1 MNASLI
7 GFEIAVVLLGLGLLL
22 LDLWTPP
29 ERRRGLG
36 LAAALSLLLV
46 LVATFVVPIPQEAVG
61 FGGGY
66 LFDGLALFF
75 KRFFLVAAI
84 LVLVMQTEFADRIAS
99 GLSEFYALVLFALA
113 GMMFAASA
121 NNFVMLFVAI
131 ELITVTFYVLTSF
144 QRGRQASLE
153 AGVKYLILGALSSGF
168 LVFGIALV
176 YGTSGT
182 MSFPEIA
189 AKIEANHSLA
199 HQGLFQFG
207 IVLVMVA
214 LGFKIAAVPMQ
225 IWAPDVYQG
234 APTPVS
240 AFLAVG
246 SKAAGVVLLLR
257 VLLTAVPDLAGH
269 SAKLLMVAAGVT
281 ILYGSLCAIPQRN
294 IKRLLGYSSIASAGF
309 LLLGLSALN
318 LNGVSAILYY
328 LGGYLFTVLAAFLVI
343 CIVTRST
350 AGQTSQEDDVGLF
363 AGLHQRSPLL
373 ATALTLAMVSLA
385 GVPPLAGFFGK
396 FLLLKAVVESA
407 SSPDQTALR
416 SAYYT
421 LIAVGLTGVVIS
433 LYYYFGVV
441 KAIFWSKGVGDLSPI
456 PLSLPAR
463 LSLYVCI
470 AGMIFLG
477 VYPGP
482 LLDLT
487 DGVVKA
493 VFK

>member
-7 GFEIAVVLLGLGLLL
+7 GFEIAVILLGLGLLM

-29 ERRRGLG
+29 ERKRGLG

-46 LVATFVVPIPQEAVG
+46 LVATFVVPMPQDATG
-61 FGGGY
+61 FSGGY
-66 LFDGLALFF
+66 VFDPLALFF

-99 GLSEFYALVLFALA
+99 GISEFYALVLFALA

-168 LVFGIALV
+168 LVFGIALI

-189 AKIEANHSLA
+189 KGIEANHHLA
-199 HQGLFQFG
+199 HQGLFLLG
-207 IVLVMVA
+207 IVFVMVA

-234 APTPVS
+234 APAPIT

-269 SAKLLMVAAGVT
+269 SAKLLMTVSGIT

-309 LLLGLSALN
+309 LLLGLSALS
-318 LNGVSAILYY
+318 LNGISAILYY

-343 CIVTRST
+343 CIVMRYT
-350 AGQTSQEDDVGLF
+350 ATQDEDISVL

-373 ATALTLAMVSLA
+373 ATSLTLAMVSLA

-407 SSPDQTALR
+407 SNPDFH

-421 LIAVGLTGVVIS
+421 LVAVGILGVVIS

-441 KAIFWSKGVGDLSPI
+441 KAIFWSKAPADLSPI
-456 PLSLPAR
+456 SLSLPAR
-463 LSLYVCI
+463 LSLYACI
-470 AGMIFLG
+470 AGMLFLG
-477 VYPGP
+477 LYPAP

>member
-1 MNASLI
+1 MNVSLI
-7 GFEIAVVLLGLGLLL
+7 EFELTVVLLGMGVLL
-22 LDLWTPP
+22 LDLWTPAARKP
-29 ERRRGLG
+29 GLG
-36 LAAALSLLLV
+36 LAAALSLVLV
-46 LVATFVVPIPQEAVG
+46 LVATFLVPVPQGAAATG

-66 LFDGLALFF
+66 LLDGLALFF

-84 LVLVMQTEFADRIAS
+84 LVLVMQVEFADRIAS
-99 GLSEFYALVLFALA
+99 GISEFYALVLFALA

-121 NNFVMLFVAI
+121 NNFVMLFVAV
-131 ELITVTFYVLTSF
+131 ELITITFYVLTSF
-144 QRGRQASLE
+144 QRGRAASLE

-168 LVFGIALV
+168 LVFGIALI

-189 AKIEANHSLA
+189 AKIEANHDLA
-199 HQGLFQFG
+199 HQALFQLG
-207 IVLVMVA
+207 VVLVMVA

-234 APTPVS
+234 APTPVT

-246 SKAAGVVLLLR
+246 SKAAGMVLLLR

-269 SAKLLMVAAGVT
+269 SAKLLMAVSGVT

-294 IKRLLGYSSIASAGF
+294 LKRLLGYSSIASAGF
-309 LLLGLSALN
+309 LLLGLSALS
-318 LNGVSAILYY
+318 LNGISAILYY

-343 CIVTRST
+343 CIVTRNT
-350 AGQTSQEDDVGLF
+350 QDEDISVL

-373 ATALTLAMVSLA
+373 ATGLTLAMVSLA

-396 FLLLKAVVESA
+396 FLLLKAAVESA
-407 SSPDQTALR
+407 ANPAFR

-421 LIAVGLTGVVIS
+421 LVTVGLVGVVIS

-441 KAIFWSKGVGDLSPI
+441 KAIFWTKAAGDLSPI

-463 LSLYVCI
+463 LALYVCI
-470 AGMIFLG
+470 AGMLFLG
-477 VYPGP
+477 LYPSP
-482 LLDLT
+482 LLNLT
-487 DGVVKA
+487 DEVVKV

>member
-1 MNASLI
+1 MNVSLI
-7 GFEIAVVLLGLGLLL
+7 EFEITVVLLGMGVLL
-22 LDLWTPP
+22 LDLWTPASRKP
-29 ERRRGLG
+29 GLG
-36 LAAALSLLLV
+36 LAAALSLVLV
-46 LVATFVVPIPQEAVG
+46 LLATFLVPVPQGAAASG

-84 LVLVMQTEFADRIAS
+84 LVLVMQTEFADRITS
-99 GLSEFYALVLFALA
+99 GISEFYALVLFALA

-144 QRGRQASLE
+144 QRGRAASLE

-168 LVFGIALV
+168 LVFGIALI

-189 AKIEANHSLA
+189 AKITANHDLA
-199 HQGLFQFG
+199 HGPLFQLG
-207 IVLVMVA
+207 VVLVLVA

-234 APTPVS
+234 APAPVT

-257 VLLTAVPDLAGH
+257 VLLTAVPDLASH
-269 SAKLLMVAAGVT
+269 SAKLLMAVSGIT

-294 IKRLLGYSSIASAGF
+294 LKRLLGYSSIASAGF
-309 LLLGLSALN
+309 LLLGLSALS
-318 LNGVSAILYY
+318 LNGISAILYY

-343 CIVTRST
+343 CIVTRNT
-350 AGQTSQEDDVGLF
+350 QGEDISVL

-373 ATALTLAMVSLA
+373 ATGLTLAMVSLA

-407 SSPDQTALR
+407 SSPDQAALR
-416 SAYYT
+416 CAYHT
-421 LIAVGLTGVVIS
+421 LVGVGLLGVVIS

-441 KAIFWSKGVGDLSPI
+441 KAIFWTKAASDLSPI
-456 PLSLPAR
+456 ALSLPAR
-463 LSLYVCI
+463 LALYVCI
-470 AGMIFLG
+470 AGMLFLG
-477 VYPGP
+477 LYPSP
-482 LLDLT
+482 LLDFT

-493 VFK
+493 VFN

>member
-1 MNASLI
+1 MNVSLI
-7 GFEIAVVLLGLGLLL
+7 EFELTVVLLGMGVLL
-22 LDLWTPP
+22 LDLWTPAARKP
-29 ERRRGLG
+29 GLG
-36 LAAALSLLLV
+36 LAAALSLVLV
-46 LVATFVVPIPQEAVG
+46 LVATFLVPVPQGAAATG

-66 LFDGLALFF
+66 LLDGLALFF

-84 LVLVMQTEFADRIAS
+84 LVLVMQVEFADRIAS
-99 GLSEFYALVLFALA
+99 GISEFYALVLFALA

-121 NNFVMLFVAI
+121 NNFVMLFVAV
-131 ELITVTFYVLTSF
+131 ELITITFYVLTSF
-144 QRGRQASLE
+144 QRGRAASLE

-168 LVFGIALV
+168 LVFGIALI

-189 AKIEANHSLA
+189 AKIEANHDLA
-199 HQGLFQFG
+199 HQALFQLG
-207 IVLVMVA
+207 VVLVMVA

-234 APTPVS
+234 APTPVT

-246 SKAAGVVLLLR
+246 SKAAGMVLLLR

-269 SAKLLMVAAGVT
+269 SAKLLMAVSGVT

-294 IKRLLGYSSIASAGF
+294 LKRLLGYSSIASAGF
-309 LLLGLSALN
+309 LLLGLSALS
-318 LNGVSAILYY
+318 LNGISAILYY

-343 CIVTRST
+343 CIVTRNT
-350 AGQTSQEDDVGLF
+350 QDEDISVL

-373 ATALTLAMVSLA
+373 ATGLTLAMVSLA

-396 FLLLKAVVESA
+396 FLLLKAAVESA
-407 SSPDQTALR
+407 ANPAFR

-421 LIAVGLTGVVIS
+421 LVTVGLVGVVIS

-441 KAIFWSKGVGDLSPI
+441 KAIFWTKAAGDLSPI
-456 PLSLPAR
+456 TVSLPAR
-463 LSLYVCI
+463 LALYVCI
-470 AGMIFLG
+470 AGMLFLG
-477 VYPGP
+477 LYPGP

-487 DGVVKA
+487 DEVVKV

>member
-1 MNASLI
+1 MNVSLI
-7 GFEIAVVLLGLGLLL
+7 EFEITVVLLGMGVLL
-22 LDLWTPP
+22 LDLWTPA
-29 ERRRGLG
+29 ERKPGLG

-46 LVATFVVPIPQEAVG
+46 LVATFLVPIPQGAAASG

-66 LFDGLALFF
+66 LLDGLALFF

-99 GLSEFYALVLFALA
+99 GISEFYALVLFALA

-144 QRGRQASLE
+144 QRGRTASLE

-168 LVFGIALV
+168 LVFGIALI

-189 AKIEANHSLA
+189 AKIKASHDLA
-199 HQGLFQFG
+199 HGALFQLG
-207 IVLVMVA
+207 VLLVLVA

-234 APTPVS
+234 APAPVT

-246 SKAAGVVLLLR
+246 SKAAGMVLLLR
-257 VLLTAVPDLAGH
+257 VLLTAVPDLASH
-269 SAKLLMVAAGVT
+269 SAKLLMTVAGIT

-294 IKRLLGYSSIASAGF
+294 LKRLLGYSSIASAGF
-309 LLLGLSALN
+309 LLLGISALS
-318 LNGVSAILYY
+318 LNGISAILYY

-343 CIVTRST
+343 CIVTRNT
-350 AGQTSQEDDVGLF
+350 KDEDISVL

-373 ATALTLAMVSLA
+373 AAGLTLAMVSLA

-396 FLLLKAVVESA
+396 FLLLKAAVESA
-407 SSPDQTALR
+407 SNPEFR

-421 LIAVGLTGVVIS
+421 LVAVGIVGVIIS
-433 LYYYFGVV
+433 LYYYFGVM
-441 KAIFWSKGVGDLSPI
+441 KAIFWTKPTGDLSPI

-463 LSLYVCI
+463 LALYVCI
-470 AGMIFLG
+470 AGMLFLG
-477 VYPGP
+477 LYPGP
-482 LLDLT
+482 LLDFT

-493 VFK
+493 VFN